1 MSTSA
6 SPAGDGNTPDAVVT
20 PADRTAPAAAAG
32 GPAVIPAQDPASPS
46 VPSSAAARRPGASA
60 AVAAGTAPVALP
72 LAGSA
77 SGCGSVGVGGG
88 SVGVATATVA
98 AVVGPAAVGSPVA
111 ASGGGVQAPPRPFE
125 PAAAVA
131 SSRRR
136 ARLVVATALRFEAM
150 AAGRSGL
157 PSDTVMV
164 RTGMGPDKAAR
175 AARVV
180 RQARPDAVAI
190 VGLSGGLAPGIKP
203 GDIVV
208 ASEVRAAD
216 GSVAARCASAPLLA
230 GDLRRLGL
238 TVHVGP
244 IVTVAKVATGDERTR
259 LAATGAIAVDMESA
273 SIAAGVGD
281 VPFAAVRVIVDTADE
296 PLGRLDLVR
305 RGVLGLRTMRR
316 VGLPIG
322 AWAAAVGRRTV
333 LLAEPR
339 AFCAGVERAI
349 EVVERALEI
358 HGAPVYVRKQI
369 VHNSHVVADL
379 AARGAVF
386 VEELDEVPADA
397 TVVFSAHGV
406 APAVWNQADGRKLS
420 VIDATCPLVEKVH
433 AEARRFTSR
442 GDTVLLIG
450 HSGHEEVDGTLG
462 EAPGRIQLVQS
473 PDEVDSL
480 DVPDSER
487 VTYLMQTT
495 LAMDEADEVVDA
507 LKERFPAIVGP
518 GSADICYATSNRQN
532 AVRKVAQEAQLVLVV
547 GSANSANS
555 VRLVEVSRRDGV
567 ASHLV
572 ENVGDVELAWLDGVE
587 TVGISAGAS
596 APPSLVEELTA
607 ALSGLG
613 ATDVTTRSV
622 GTETVAFHLPKELRR
637 AGATASSAS
646 SDPPADPPS
655 AQAGTGARS

>member
-77 SGCGSVGVGGG
+77 SGCG

-646 SDPPADPPS
+646 SVSSDPPS

>member
-1 MSTSA
+1 MANGAAPGDRAPAGASRPA
-6 SPAGDGNTPDAVVT
+6 GGSPAL
-20 PADRTAPAAAAG
+20 
-32 GPAVIPAQDPASPS
+32 PAQDPLSPS
-46 VPSSAAARRPGASA
+46 VPTAAAAPRRS
-60 AVAAGTAPVALP
+60 TAPV
-72 LAGSA
+72 
-77 SGCGSVGVGGG
+77 GGG
-88 SVGVATATVA
+88 PAGADRAPGQFAHPAGLATATVTA
-98 AVVGPAAVGSPVA
+98 PGPAGTAVPAHPDVCTTSQQSPGLAPAGAESVILDPAGA
-111 ASGGGVQAPPRPFE
+111 AGATR
-125 PAAAVA
+125 PAATR
-131 SSRRR
+131 SRSRT
-136 ARLVVATALRFEAM
+136 RLVVAAALRFEAM

-164 RTGMGPDKAAR
+164 RTGMGPERAGQAAR
-175 AARVV
+175 LV
-180 RQARPDAVAI
+180 REARPDAAAI
-190 VGLSGGLAPGIKP
+190 VGLSGGLAAGIRP

-208 ASEVRAAD
+208 ATEIRSAD
-216 GSVAARCASAPLLA
+216 GTVVARCASAPLLA

-244 IVTVAKVATGDERTR
+244 IVTVPKLATGDERTR
-259 LAATGAIAVDMESA
+259 LAATGAVAVDMESA
-273 SIAAGVGD
+273 ALAAGVGD
-281 VPFAAVRVIVDTADE
+281 IPFAAVRVIVDTADE
-296 PLGRLDLVR
+296 PLGHFDLIR
-305 RGVLGLRTMRR
+305 RGILGLRTMRR
-316 VGLPIG
+316 LGPPIG

-349 EVVERALEI
+349 EVVERALEL

-406 APAVWNQADGRKLS
+406 APAVWDQAGDRRLS

-433 AEARRFTSR
+433 TEARRFTSR
-442 GDTVLLIG
+442 GDTVFLIG
-450 HSGHEEVDGTLG
+450 HAGHEEVDGTLG

-473 PDEVDSL
+473 PAEVAAL
-480 DVPDSER
+480 DVPDPQR

-495 LAMDEADEVVDA
+495 LAMDEADEVVEA
-507 LKERFPAIVGP
+507 LTDRFPSIVGP

-532 AVRKVAQEAQLVLVV
+532 AVRRVAQEAQLVLVV

-572 ENVGDVELAWLDGVE
+572 ENVGDVRLSWLDGVH

-596 APPSLVEELTA
+596 APPALVEELTA

-613 ATDVTTRSV
+613 PTEVTVRSV
-622 GTETVAFHLPKELRR
+622 GRETVAFNLPKELRR
-637 AGATASSAS
+637 AAADAATATATASGQGTAAS
-646 SDPPADPPS
+646 S
-655 AQAGTGARS
+655 

>member
-1 MSTSA
+1 MRPHPATGSAADTSA
-6 SPAGDGNTPDAVVT
+6 
-20 PADRTAPAAAAG
+20 ADTLAAH
-32 GPAVIPAQDPASPS
+32 
-46 VPSSAAARRPGASA
+46 
-60 AVAAGTAPVALP
+60 
-72 LAGSA
+72 A
-77 SGCGSVGVGGG
+77 SG
-88 SVGVATATVA
+88 AH
-98 AVVGPAAVGSPVA
+98 
-111 ASGGGVQAPPRPFE
+111 ASGVTTGPRR
-125 PAAAVA
+125 
-131 SSRRR
+131 SG
-136 ARLVVATALRFEAM
+136 RLVVVTALRFEAR

-157 PSDTVMV
+157 PPETIMI
-164 RTGMGPDKAAR
+164 RTGMGPDRAR
-175 AARVV
+175 QAARVV
-180 RQARPDAVAI
+180 RESRPGAVAI
-190 VGLSGGLAPGIKP
+190 VGLSGGLAPGVKP

-208 ASEVRAAD
+208 ADEVRSAD
-216 GSVAARCASAPLLA
+216 GTVTRCASAPLLA

-244 IVTVAKVATGDERTR
+244 IVTVPKIAHGSERTR

-273 SIAAGVGD
+273 PIAHGSGD
-281 VPFAAVRVIVDTADE
+281 VPFAAVRVIVDTVDE
-296 PLGRLDLVR
+296 PLGRLDLIR
-305 RGVLGLRTMRR
+305 RGVLGLRTLRR
-316 VGLPIG
+316 LGPPLG
-322 AWAAAVGRRTV
+322 AWAAAVGQRTV

-349 EVVERALEI
+349 EVVERALEL

-386 VEELDEVPADA
+386 VEELDEVPAGA

-406 APAVWNQADGRKLS
+406 APAVWDQAGRRELS

-442 GDTVLLIG
+442 GDTVFLIG
-450 HSGHEEVDGTLG
+450 HAGHEEVDGTLG
-462 EAPGRIQLVQS
+462 ESPGRIRLVQS
-473 PDEVDSL
+473 PAEVAGL
-480 DVPDSER
+480 EVPDHER

-495 LAMDEADEVVDA
+495 LALDEASEVVDA
-507 LKERFPAIVGP
+507 LRDRFPAIVGP

-555 VRLVEVSRRDGV
+555 VRLVEVSQRDGV

-572 ENVGDVELAWLDGVE
+572 ENVSDVQLSWLAGVE

-596 APPSLVEELTA
+596 APPALVEELTA

-613 ATDVTTRSV
+613 PTDVTVRSV
-622 GTETVAFHLPKELRR
+622 GQESISFHLPKELRR
-637 AGATASSAS
+637 AAPSSPSASDQPPASGSAPATPAPATPVSPVPATSAPATAASPAPATPGSPAPASPASAS
-646 SDPPADPPS
+646 S
-655 AQAGTGARS
+655 